1 MNQTRFNF
9 SLGNELQ
16 GNSVAMKRNLTFIVL
31 CKDPVDSREMG
42 RALSGHAGTS
52 LLLNSDDAEQVFTET
67 VRLRPSAVMVNLAH
81 MGEPGLK
88 LVQRIA
94 NECASTAVICAS
106 RDSSPD
112 LILRSMRAGA
122 RDFLRLPIFEEEL
135 TTVVERTAEFA
146 LEHAADEPRKRG
158 RAIAVFSSKGGCGCS
173 LIATNLAILQPTP
186 TVLVDLN
193 LQSGDLELML
203 GVRPKFS
210 LADVVENR
218 ERLDD
223 ALLSSYLTPHSKNV
237 SLLAAPINAE
247 SAEDIEPRHI
257 YEIMESLRHRF
268 DTVIID
274 TPHNFDAVTISALDH
289 ADEILVVLTL
299 EIHAIRSTRR
309 ALEIFDRL
317 GYPRKKIRVV
327 VNRWSKNIDL
337 DQKQVEDFL
346 GERVVGFVQSDYR
359 AAVNSI
365 NLGQP
370 LVDSAPASKAST
382 DLRQV
387 AAKLFEGKVEQ
398 SAPAAETKR
407 SRHSIFRRQ
416 AVALDDFGL
425 NAALDKVSIT

>member
-1 MNQTRFNF
+1 M
-9 SLGNELQ
+9 
-16 GNSVAMKRNLTFIVL
+16 VL
-31 CKDPVDSREMG
+31 CKDPADLKEMG
-42 RALSGHAGTS
+42 RALSGHAGAS
-52 LLLNSDDAEQVFTET
+52 LLMNTDDAEQLFTET
-67 VRLRPSAVMVNLAH
+67 VRLQPSAVIINLAH
-81 MGEPGLK
+81 LGEPGVK
-88 LVQRIA
+88 LVQRLA
-94 NECASTAVICAS
+94 AECATTAVICAS
-106 RDSSPD
+106 RESSPD

-122 RDFLRLPIFEEEL
+122 RDFLRLPILEEEL
-135 TTVVERTAEFA
+135 NTIIDRTADFA
-146 LEHAADEPRKRG
+146 VEHADDDPKKRG

-173 LIATNLAILQPTP
+173 LIATNLAMLQPNP

-193 LQSGDLELML
+193 LQSGDLELLL
-203 GVRPKFS
+203 GLRPKFS

-223 ALLSSYLTPHSKNV
+223 ALLTSYLTQHSKNV
-237 SLLAAPINAE
+237 SLLAAPIKAE

-274 TPHNFDAVTISALDH
+274 TPHSFDAVTISALDH
-289 ADEILVVLTL
+289 ADQILVVLTL

-317 GYPRKKIRVV
+317 GYPRKKIRLV

-346 GERVVGFVQSDYR
+346 GERVVGFIQSDYR

-370 LVDSAPASKAST
+370 LVDSSPTSKVAA

-387 AAKLFEGKVEQ
+387 SAKLFDVKVDQ
-398 SAPAAETKR
+398 SAPVAETKR
-407 SRHSIFRRQ
+407 SFNSIFRRQ
-416 AVALDDFGL
+416 PAAMEDFGL
-425 NAALDKVSIT
+425 NAALDKASIS